1 MEDMENNQDLIEES
15 DISPVMPSNGQID
28 MDEIKDE
35 IKDALS
41 ELPNNKNKKYITHHY
56 TGTPLV
62 YEKLAESVTSLD
74 KISKEDH
81 TSIEIKSESAVV
93 NKISKIALS
102 PGNNFIAGWC
112 EDDGILAVWSLVD
125 NESGDNLHLKFTVK
139 TSFNKFNI
147 QDSRIHLSISED
159 GHYVAIS
166 RLKSVAVEESPDMDS
181 AINLGLSAPD
191 TVKSF
196 VTPQTSFAVYS
207 TIPELPHISDGL
219 NSLENLEMLG
229 PLLFIH
235 DSKFVFITRQYLYI
249 CTTKLGIPIYIVDL
263 NELIKSVPE
272 YSHESNLF
280 LLDCYDMLSVSLR
293 TGSGYM
299 LWPENNGLSIWDLD
313 GMLKQWFYVDPKNP
327 SPKDCLYAISESG
340 ELIARFSDKPGM
352 VSTVIFHTPTGLR
365 TTEIST
371 PKTVFFIAFL
381 NKHDQIV
388 VCSTDSGN
396 VRVQLW
402 DCWSGVL
409 IKEEENH
416 PNLDKDLP
424 LALLDDQFVH
434 TSKNEI
440 VKYPLFP
447 NENNVK
453 GYQVNTKELSTE
465 RECKLPSKKY
475 ELGSLLESNFLGYS
489 VCSIYIHKKEKIF
502 CKFKFE
508 PWRKWGTADLFMK
521 WLDND
526 GNRIL
531 LARHDSVQIYKTKPN
546 AKGSFLKVE
555 LQYIWTVPFYKNVDI
570 KFLSLETL
578 QDKNDD
584 NDDFEPLYRLKIQ
597 LTNSETIILPLPAAD
612 DKNTYQIF
620 KDACASIHLIRLCL
634 NEDLSYVSHWD
645 ICVQLKKLIL
655 NSIDKFSSSINKI
668 SLGDGQYIYPMED
681 FILFEWNDVVTTIL
695 NKERYIPLFHNDER
709 SESALAL
716 LIELQKSDL
725 LDQLISYII
734 RHVRDRNTLPNS
746 RSKPPSASSSILPSS
761 DTSNTKVQQPGF
773 AWTVGAALLD
783 LYRLYPDKGTKI
795 MREWSYLTTSLE
807 TPTRILRTNLG
818 NPLKVEERSFHSG
831 LKTVSQKALLPKK
844 YTVARDSILK
854 IIASKLLYYNIFSQ
868 RKKTMTFISTTAT
881 TASFVSSEK
890 LRTLNAG
897 SSEFAINILSENKK
911 DFQQIRVHRQR
922 QRKQRLN
929 KAQRSHPAKLC
940 VVPLPDFCVYPE
952 PPKINNKASI
962 GERIKRFWATYVSP
976 TRLSSFAEAAI
987 HGPLEM
993 FSEVAMEAIIEFKW
1007 EKYARKRF
1015 LWTFCAYLVYA
1026 FLFCLTVSIDPVLV
1040 SDGDVNLKMPLFAL
1054 VITFSLYFLIQ
1065 ELRQMLG
1072 QWRNYWTNVSN
1083 YLDLASFSLPLI
1095 TCWYAI
1101 SKHEPSDILK
1111 SYAVLLVWLN
1121 AVCIGFKILMERK
1134 FISIVLEI
1142 IRKIKT
1148 LVLTLAFMV
1157 VGFANALFVL
1167 LRDKQSEGIPHF
1179 SGSMT
1184 NSSGA
1189 VIGNLD
1195 ISQPPNLWWS
1205 TFPWAIFST
1214 YKFLGIGWETVNVF
1228 DPDWALLFMVLL
1240 FNFITVIILLN
1251 VLIGLIVEVFNG
1263 SLKNGRQAWLRQR
1276 AQLISEIELYSITP
1290 AQRNHAEW
1298 FPHLIYYESH
1308 LDSITG
1314 WRRHLYEAAMDDVNS
1329 EFIRNELKEVKSD
1342 VIGELKEVKGIV
1354 GQIRIFVNPE
1364 SGENEGKK

>member
-1 MEDMENNQDLIEES
+1 MEDTENNQDLIEES
-15 DISPVMPSNGQID
+15 DISPIMPSDGQID
-28 MDEIKDE
+28 MDEVKDE
-35 IKDALS
+35 LKDALG
-41 ELPNNKNKKYITHHY
+41 ELPNKNKKYITHHY

-74 KISKEDH
+74 KISKEDQ
-81 TSIEIKSESAVV
+81 TSIEIKSESVVV

-112 EDDGILAVWSLVD
+112 EDDGILAVWSLVN
-125 NESGDNLHLKFTVK
+125 NESGDDIHLKFTVK

-147 QDSRIHLSISED
+147 QDSRIHLSVSEN

-166 RLKSVAVEESPDMDS
+166 RLKSVAVEESPDMES

-229 PLLFIH
+229 PLLFIN
-235 DSKFVFITRQYLYI
+235 DSKFVFITRQHLYI

-263 NELIKSVPE
+263 SELIKSVPE

-313 GMLKQWFYVDPKNP
+313 GVLKQWFYIDPKNS

-340 ELIARFSDKPGM
+340 ELIARFSDKHGV

-381 NKHDQIV
+381 SNHDQIV

-434 TSKNEI
+434 AIKNEI

-447 NENNVK
+447 NENKFK
-453 GYQVNTKELSTE
+453 GYQVNTEILSTE
-465 RECKLPSKKY
+465 RDCKLPSKKY
-475 ELGSLLESNFLGYS
+475 ELGSLLESSFYGYS
-489 VCSIYIHKKEKIF
+489 ICSIYIHKKEKIF

-531 LARHDSVQIYKTKPN
+531 LAGHDSVQIYRTKPN
-546 AKGSFLKVE
+546 AKGSLLKVE
-555 LQYIWTVPFYKNVDI
+555 LQYMWTVPLYKN
-570 KFLSLETL
+570 
-578 QDKNDD
+578 
-584 NDDFEPLYRLKIQ
+584 PLYRLKIQ

-612 DKNTYQIF
+612 DKNTHQIF

-634 NEDLSYVSHWD
+634 NEDVSYASHWD

-655 NSIDKFSSSINKI
+655 SSIDKFSSSINKI

-709 SESALAL
+709 TESALAL

-734 RHVRDRNTLPNS
+734 RH
-746 RSKPPSASSSILPSS
+746 
-761 DTSNTKVQQPGF
+761 VQQPGF

-818 NPLKVEERSFHSG
+818 NPLKVEERSYHSG
-831 LKTVSQKALLPKK
+831 LKTVSGKARLPKEYK
-844 YTVARDSILK
+844 VAGDSILR
-854 IIASKLLYYNIFSQ
+854 IIASKLLCYNIFSQ
-868 RKKTMTFISTTAT
+868 KKKTMTSISTTTATAT

-890 LRTLNAG
+890 LKVLNAG
-897 SSEFAINILSENKK
+897 SSEFTINILSENKK
-911 DFQQIRVHRQR
+911 DFQQIRVSRRR

-952 PPKINNKASI
+952 PPKINSKASI

-1007 EKYARKRF
+1007 EKYARRRF
-1015 LWTFCAYLVYA
+1015 LWTFCAYLIYA
-1026 FLFCLTVSIDPVLV
+1026 VLFCITVSIDPVLV
-1040 SDGDVNLKMPLFAL
+1040 PDDNANWKMPLFAF
-1054 VITFSLYFLIQ
+1054 VIAFALYFLIQ

-1072 QWRNYWTNVSN
+1072 QWKNYWTNVSN

-1121 AVCIGFKILMERK
+1121 ALFLSRAFSGPGK

-1142 IRKIKT
+1142 IRKIRT

-1167 LRDKQSEGIPHF
+1167 LRDKQSEGIPHYN
-1179 SGSMT
+1179 GNLT
-1184 NSSGA
+1184 NSSSGD

-1195 ISQPPNLWWS
+1195 ISQPPNLWWT

-1214 YKFLGIGWETVNVF
+1214 YKFLGVGWETVNVF
-1228 DPDWALLFMVLL
+1228 DPDWAILFMVLL

-1314 WRRHLYEAAMDDVNS
+1314 WRRQLYEAAMDDVNS